1 MISKSNDIS
10 AKDYELFLNYSKEL
24 GLDRTMVQAAGG
36 NTSIK
41 DGDTMWIKASGKWL
55 LDTGSSETMAAVSIS
70 KIKDALKTREDQL
83 LRLQGAIEGLRL
95 ATQKEEE
102 APVKEA

>member
-1 MISKSNDIS
+1 MISKSNNIS
-10 AKDYELFLNYSKEL
+10 AKDYELFLKCSAEV

-55 LDTGSSETMAAVSIS
+55 IDTG
-70 KIKDALKTREDQL
+70 
-83 LRLQGAIEGLRL
+83 
-95 ATQKEEE
+95 
-102 APVKEA
+102 